1 MNKHLTR
8 GLVAAGS
15 LIAAGAARAADA
27 GPDISAITTAATT
40 VAGIG
45 GAVFL
50 VMVGIKVFKWAQR
63 AL

>member
-1 MNKHLTR
+1 MNKHIVR
-8 GLVAAGS
+8 GLVAVGS
-15 LIAAGAARAADA
+15 LVAAGASHAATGD
-27 GPDISAITTAATT
+27 PDISAITTAATT

-50 VMVGIKVFKWAQR
+50 VAVGIKVFKWAKN